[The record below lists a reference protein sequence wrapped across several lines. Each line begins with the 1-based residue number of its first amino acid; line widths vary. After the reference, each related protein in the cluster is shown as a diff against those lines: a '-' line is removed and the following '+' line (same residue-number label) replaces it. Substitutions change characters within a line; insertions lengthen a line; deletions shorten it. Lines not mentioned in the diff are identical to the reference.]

1 MPSNKNAVTRY
12 QIIDRLLANR
22 YNNYSIGDITK
33 LVNEELEEMGIKPVT
48 KRTIEMDINYLE
60 DKGPFYVD
68 IDRYEIEEISQKD
81 LKPHKK
87 TCLRYVDHT
96 FSIFK
101 KKLTEDEQF
110 LLSEALS
117 LLGQFDGLPDFEG
130 LESLRGK
137 VEIKDRPRI
146 VAFDKNPLEG
156 TTVFGQLFTAI
167 AQKTVVELHLHVFQ
181 APNEEIIYKVH
192 PYLLKEYNRR
202 WYLFG
207 ADFQTDTIM
216 NFALDRIDSVVPLP
230 THKFVSCDCD
240 LDERFEEIIGVTY
253 DPDKHVQEI
262 VFWVSDRSK
271 DYVATKPLHDSQC
284 NFRSEREKDLRQA
297 YPQLPAGAFFSIKC
311 CENYELLR
319 ELSSFGKELIVLSPK
334 EIQKAIFDKI
344 GEMCERY
351 KDVIG

>member
-12 QIIDRLLANR
+12 FFIDQLLANH
-22 YNNYSIGDITK
+22 YHDYSIADIHRI
-33 LVNEELEEMGIKPVT
+33 VNEHLEEQSIAPVT

-60 DKGPFYVD
+60 NEGPFLAEIERYYVD
-68 IDRYEIEEISQKD
+68 VQNAHFKTV
-81 LKPHKK
+81 KK
-87 TCLRYVDHT
+87 SCLRYADRT

-101 KKLTEDEQF
+101 KKLTDDEQF

-181 APNEEIIYKVH
+181 APDTDIVFKVH

-207 ADFQTDTIM
+207 AEFQTENIM
-216 NFALDRIDSVVPLP
+216 NFALDRIDSVKPLP
-230 THKFVSCDCD
+230 NHKFVPCNCD
-240 LDERFEEIIGVTY
+240 LDERFEEIIGVTFN
-253 DPDKHVQEI
+253 PDKPLQEI

-271 DYVATKPLHDSQC
+271 DYVATKPLHDSQ
-284 NFRSEREKDLRQA
+284 RTLRGEREKDLRQTF
-297 YPQLPAGAFFSIKC
+297 PQHPAGAFFSIEC
-311 CENYELLR
+311 RENYELLR
-319 ELSSFGKELIVLSPK
+319 ELTSFGKELIVLSPR
-334 EIQKAIFDKI
+334 EIQKAVFARI